1 MRKKYLSALLF
12 GALLFAS
19 AGTFTSCKDYDDDI
33 SNLQSQITA
42 NADAIETLQGLVD
55 QGDYVTNVE
64 KSAEG
69 LVITFKEA
77 GPKTI
82 TLEDQVGSEV
92 TVVGGV
98 LYIDGE
104 PTDIKVAEPTPTP
117 EPGEE
122 AKDQIIIEN
131 NMWSVLQEDGTYKST
146 GIPVTGVSVSG
157 SEADG
162 YTLTIY
168 TNGSEEPQVVKLPSA
183 SRSLVDIIV
192 VDANYGKGDN
202 AIKNGTISLAQYKF
216 TLTSGKK
223 ADDWKGSKK
232 LPADNSIIVAQT
244 VPVMV
249 QINPVD
255 VDGKDVSFS
264 LIDSQN
270 KTADIEFEVKDYT
283 GLFTGTRTA
292 NANGL
297 YDLTVADQIF
307 SSQDAADDYT
317 DALGDDKGQMY
328 AVVAGKVRS
337 EYKVSYDKGET
348 SSLSTYWLKDGD
360 TVKGGGE
367 TGTSIGNTMTVSQ
380 FELNKWY
387 TVAVDDESALYDMHL
402 SAADE
407 DEKVLFGID
416 FQEVD
421 GKFQVR
427 ATKTPDNVTKPQ
439 FDINVETVDK
449 NGNWRTSKITVNL
462 SELISDAYVYDLTKY
477 QLKDETEAKKNSFS
491 VNVADM
497 TSDFNADQLALWNTK
512 LYSMQY
518 SIQDEDGKEVKVLD
532 ENKKE
537 TDDLSLVLVDKD
549 GKDIMTG
556 DNKDVVD
563 LSAAAVKNAKT
574 MSVRFNN
581 TEELAKAL
589 KLNTT
594 YYVVVECMTKE
605 DNKEAEV
612 ISTAK
617 IPFTLSI
624 PSIETFFVQQ
634 AGVFVDGVANAYMDA
649 KAGTSTIAASYTFSS
664 AFNKFGTGIAN
675 TTFDFEMDGST
686 VIVNNK
692 KSNALAELHY
702 IADTENPDK
711 REDDELTK
719 LTITKKNIASAYIQ
733 LTGNTD
739 KDTGLHEGYKQELI
753 VNVKN
758 AKFAGV
764 WAYGTDTDVDY
775 TFKIKV
781 MSPLY
786 EGEIVPADGIVEIP
800 ASELN
805 GHQVNGSDIV
815 GYTYN
820 DILYSIFPDKA
831 GEKANDRA
839 YKRKEIQDVIFTAG
853 DTNIFT
859 VEKRAKA
866 YTAGDDK
873 TPAKDGY
880 VVVTPKNLAQ
890 TTDSELTVTL
900 TDAWGYK
907 KVAEI
912 PVRVVVGE

>member
-82 TLEDQVGSEV
+82 TLEDQVGSVVEV
-92 TVVGGV
+92 KGGV

-162 YTLTIY
+162 YTFTIY
-168 TNGSEEPQVVKLPSA
+168 TNGSEEPQVVKLQSA
-183 SRSLVDIIV
+183 SSSLVDIIV
-192 VDANYGKGDN
+192 VDAKYERGEKT
-202 AIKNGTISLAQYKF
+202 IPNGTVSLAEYTFK
-216 TLTSGKK
+216 LTSGKK

-232 LPADNSIIVAQT
+232 LPATGSVIVAQT

-264 LIDSQN
+264 LVNSQN

-307 SSQDAADDYT
+307 SSQNAANDYT
-317 DALGDDKGQMY
+317 KALCKDNQLY

-387 TVAVDDESALYDMHL
+387 TVAVDDESALYDMYL

-449 NGNWRTSKITVNL
+449 NGNWRTSTITVNL

-512 LYSMQY
+512 LDYIQY
-518 SIQDEDGKEVKVLD
+518 SIQDEDGKTITA
-532 ENKKE
+532 N
-537 TDDLSLVLVDKD
+537 DLSLVLVDKD

-556 DNKDVVD
+556 EGEKARAD
-563 LSAAAVKNAKT
+563 LSADAVKKAKT

-581 TEELAKAL
+581 TNALAKAL
-589 KLNTT
+589 DLNTT
-594 YYVVVECMTKE
+594 YYVVVECMTVD
-605 DNKEAEV
+605 DNDSNKKEA

-634 AGVFVDGVANAYMDA
+634 AGVFVDGVANAYMDD
-649 KAGTSTIAASYTFSS
+649 KAGTSTIAATYSFSS

-692 KSNALAELHY
+692 KSNALAALY
-702 IADTENPDK
+702 PTTTTTTDSRKDK
-711 REDDELTK
+711 TK
-719 LTITKKNIASAYIQ
+719 LTITKDNITEAYIQ
-733 LTGNTD
+733 LTGDQNSN
-739 KDTGLHEGYKQELI
+739 TGLHEGYKQELI

-820 DILYSIFPDKA
+820 DILYSIFPDKKGTTEA
-831 GEKANDRA
+831 PLA
-839 YKRKEIQDVIFTAG
+839 YKRKEIQDVTFASG

-859 VEKRAKA
+859 VKERANA
-866 YTAGDDK
+866 YSAGDEK

-890 TTDSELTVTL
+890 TTDSKLTVTL

>member
-82 TLEDQVGSEV
+82 TLEDQVGSVVEV
-92 TVVGGV
+92 KGGV

-162 YTLTIY
+162 YTFTIY
-168 TNGSEEPQVVKLPSA
+168 TNGSEEPQVVKLQSA
-183 SRSLVDIIV
+183 SSSLVDIIV
-192 VDANYGKGDN
+192 VDAKYERGEKT
-202 AIKNGTISLAQYKF
+202 IPNGTVSLAEYTFK
-216 TLTSGKK
+216 LTSGKK

-232 LPADNSIIVAQT
+232 LPATGSVIVAQT

-264 LIDSQN
+264 LVNSQN

-307 SSQDAADDYT
+307 SSQNAANDYT
-317 DALGDDKGQMY
+317 KALRKDKQLY

-337 EYKVSYDKGET
+337 EYKVSYQEGET
-348 SSLSTYWLKDGD
+348 SNLAKYYLMDGN
-360 TVKGGGE
+360 TEKGE
-367 TGTSIGNTMTVSQ
+367 GTIDDGNSATTTDGTMTVSQ

-387 TVAVDDESALYDMHL
+387 TVAVDDESALYDMYL

-449 NGNWRTSKITVNL
+449 NGNWRTSTITVNL

-512 LYSMQY
+512 LDYIQY
-518 SIQDEDGKEVKVLD
+518 SIQDEDGKTITA
-532 ENKKE
+532 N
-537 TDDLSLVLVDKD
+537 DLSLVLVDKD

-556 DNKDVVD
+556 EGEKARAD
-563 LSAAAVKNAKT
+563 LSADAVKKAKT

-581 TEELAKAL
+581 TVALAKAL
-589 KLNTT
+589 DLNTT
-594 YYVVVECMTKE
+594 YYVVVECMTVD
-605 DNKEAEV
+605 DNDSNKKEA

-649 KAGTSTIAASYTFSS
+649 KAGTSTIAASYPFSS

-692 KSNALAELHY
+692 KSNALAALY
-702 IADTENPDK
+702 PTTTTTDSRKDK
-711 REDDELTK
+711 TK
-719 LTITKKNIASAYIQ
+719 LTITKDNITKAYIQ
-733 LTGNTD
+733 LTGDQNSN
-739 KDTGLHEGYKQELI
+739 TGLHEGYKQELI

-820 DILYSIFPDKA
+820 DILYSIFPDKKGTTDA
-831 GEKANDRA
+831 PLA
-839 YKRKEIQDVIFTAG
+839 YKRKEIQDVTFAPG

-859 VEKRAKA
+859 VKERANA
-866 YTAGDDK
+866 YSAGDEK

-890 TTDSELTVTL
+890 TTDSKLTVTL